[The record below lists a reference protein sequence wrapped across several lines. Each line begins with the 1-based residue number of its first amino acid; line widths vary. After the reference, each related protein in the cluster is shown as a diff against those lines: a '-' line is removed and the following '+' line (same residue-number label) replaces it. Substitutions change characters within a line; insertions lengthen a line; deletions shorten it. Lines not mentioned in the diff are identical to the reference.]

1 MAEASCPKC
10 GQAVAADDVFCPSCD
25 CVLDVAQVLG
35 EAEGTSEIDILGIDE
50 SGEEVL
56 FDPEAEPAATPAQGG
71 WAASRLDADLAAEL
85 AQVLEDGTGTVEL
98 ADDSDEGEVA
108 FDPAAPLDAAAL
120 FDEPLASAE
129 GDPIPPPV
137 FDEKSDSWNGEAL
150 ILGDAPATPQDFESM
165 LTDSTSAI
173 SIAGCTVEPAPV
185 YLAASV
191 QQMTAPTAVLQAKD
205 ELLAMLPQLSPFER
219 HVVNFVNGKRTV
231 LRIAK
236 KAGLSM
242 SDVVVALGLLADRG
256 LLELVGHARLKG
268 APQAPGP
275 THVDLSAPLSAALPR
290 TTTPGAPLE
299 LPLDALTPLPLPDDA
314 LTPLAPLEA
323 ALPSPFDDE
332 EVAVRPAAA
341 ATGVRP
347 ALSLKPATAA
357 TAPRAGLVVRDEP
370 VAPAPGPRPRAGLV
384 VKDLDPPASAPAAPK
399 RPLAPNM
406 STARPPADPAV
417 QARAMQL
424 IEVALKELREGR
436 KVTALAWVKMAAELV
451 PGDPKIE
458 SLLASWNGAPA
469 TIASAVSA
477 VPAAPIPGQ
486 TEDQRLAA
494 QARSL
499 EAAGDMNGAAN
510 AYRRALKLKPS
521 DPELYNRLG
530 ILLALRMK
538 DLIGATAALKKAL
551 EYAPT
556 NLAYRSNLGKVVKM
570 AAGEKVADAVMYGG
584 DEAHKVKPAAESKK
598 STSFLE
604 RLKGLRKD

>member
-1 MAEASCPKC
+1 MAP
-10 GQAVAADDVFCPSCD
+10 DDVFCPACD

-50 SGEEVL
+50 AGEEVL
-56 FDPEAEPAATPAQGG
+56 FDPEADAAEPAAASQGG
-71 WAASRLDADLAAEL
+71 FATSRLDADLAAEL

-120 FDEPLASAE
+120 FDEPMASAE
-129 GDPIPPPV
+129 GDPVPPPV
-137 FDEKSDSWNGEAL
+137 FDERSDSWNGEAL

-185 YLAASV
+185 YMAASV

-242 SDVVVALGLLADRG
+242 SDAVVALGLLADRG
-256 LLELVGHARLKG
+256 LLELVGHARLKD
-268 APQAPGP
+268 APAPPGLP
-275 THVDLSAPLSAALPR
+275 PAMTPRPAPLPR
-290 TTTPGAPLE
+290 TATPGAPLE

-314 LTPLAPLEA
+314 LTPLSSADEPP
-323 ALPSPFDDE
+323 PSPFDDE
-332 EVAVRPAAA
+332 EVAVRPAPASG
-341 ATGVRP
+341 GVRP
-347 ALSLKPATAA
+347 ALSLKPATVA

-370 VAPAPGPRPRAGLV
+370 AAPGPAPKPRSGLV
-384 VKDLDPPASAPAAPK
+384 VKDLEPPPSAPASPAAPK
-399 RPLAPNM
+399 RPAAPGM
-406 STARPPADPAV
+406 STARAAPDPV
-417 QARAMQL
+417 VHARAMQL

-469 TIASAVSA
+469 TGASALPLA
-477 VPAAPIPGQ
+477 PPAASAAQ
-486 TEDQRLAA
+486 SEDQRLAA

-499 EAAGDMNGAAN
+499 EAAGDVNGAAN

-538 DLIGATAALKKAL
+538 DLVGATAALKKAL
-551 EYAPT
+551 EFAPT

-570 AAGEKVADAVMYGG
+570 AAGEKVADEAMYGG
-584 DEAHKVKPAAESKK
+584 DEAHKVKPVADGKK
-598 STSFLE
+598 PASFLE

>member
-35 EAEGTSEIDILGIDE
+35 EAEGTAEIDILGIDE
-50 SGEEVL
+50 GEGGEEVL
-56 FDPEAEPAATPAQGG
+56 FDPEAEPAEPPVQGG
-71 WAASRLDADLAAEL
+71 WATSRLDADLAAEL

-108 FDPAAPLDAAAL
+108 FDPASPLDAAAL

-129 GDPIPPPV
+129 GEPIPPPV

-185 YLAASV
+185 YMTASV
-191 QQMTAPTAVLQAKD
+191 QQMTAPTAVLQTKD

-219 HVVNFVNGKRTV
+219 HVVNLVNGKRTV

-242 SDVVVALGLLADRG
+242 SDAVVALGLLADRG
-256 LLELVGHARLKG
+256 LLELLGHARLKG
-268 APQAPGP
+268 APPTPAPYR
-275 THVDLSAPLSAALPR
+275 VDTAAPPAAALPR
-290 TTTPGAPLE
+290 TTTPGVPLE

-341 ATGVRP
+341 AVAVRP

-370 VAPAPGPRPRAGLV
+370 AAPAPKPRAGLV
-384 VKDLDPPASAPAAPK
+384 VKDLDPPAAAPAAPT
-399 RPLAPNM
+399 RPAAPSM
-406 STARPPADPAV
+406 STARAAPDPAV

-424 IEVALKELREGR
+424 IEVALQELREGR

-469 TIASAVSA
+469 TGASPLPLPPPPASAA
-477 VPAAPIPGQ
+477 Q

-494 QARSL
+494 QARAL

-551 EYAPT
+551 ENAPT

-570 AAGEKVADAVMYGG
+570 AAGEKLADQAMYGG

-598 STSFLE
+598 PASFLE